1 MKLHHLILLLF
12 IVRSYDHSFAQI
24 KNSLNKAGNNVQE
37 LETVI
42 KHYKKQSDNE
52 KLKAAYFLIANMDK
66 KGTYINDLVD
76 DKGISVGFNISNFKN
91 ENEEKKWLDSVTSFR
106 GKLHE
111 YENFLPDLKHISAQF
126 LINNIDRAFEVK
138 QKSPFCKGISDADFY
153 EYILPYRVDLEKLEF
168 WRDSVLN
175 NFSKEQID
183 SIYNFSTVLAATNY
197 VDKIYQKRFKFG
209 ERRYF
214 KEKKVRSYSELI
226 KDKEGK
232 CNDMCNLVVLALR
245 ALGIPSG
252 FDSIKYKRAS
262 NDVGHEWCFVKDIKT
277 NKNYQFDA
285 LSNNGPGFF
294 NLPYKNAP
302 KVARKQ
308 YALLADASVKN
319 DKSVIHPDFFENN
332 MLDVTSEYF
341 ETTNVTIQLEKKF
354 QEPLYLCIWHKGWWK
369 PVDYFY
375 NPNQTNATF
384 NNISKDNLYCL
395 TKYRFFTTEQVNEP
409 FIVNKFGEI
418 KYCSS
423 KELKKQVSL
432 NEYQNKELKKASN
445 NTEIL
450 DFDNQQKICRK
461 VAEKDGKKD
470 EWQSFSEVSIK
481 TNTLYLLVD
490 DFSKTQKV
498 FILKDDGSVDWY

>member
-1 MKLHHLILLLF
+1 MKISNLVLVVLLISAF
-12 IVRSYDHSFAQI
+12 EPCTAQTKSFSIAGE
-24 KNSLNKAGNNVQE
+24 NSEE
-37 LETVI
+37 LEKVI
-42 KHYKKQSDNE
+42 KHFKKKGDDQ
-52 KLKAAYFLIANMDK
+52 KLKSAYFLISNMK
-66 KGTYINDLVD
+66 NKGTYINDLVD
-76 DKGISVGFNISNFKN
+76 SHGISVGFNISNFKN
-91 ENEEKKWLDSVTSFR
+91 ENEEKKWLDSVTSIR

-111 YENFLPDLKHISAQF
+111 YENFLPDVKNISAQF

-153 EYILPYRVDLEKLEF
+153 EYILPYRVNTEKLEF

-175 NFSKEQID
+175 DFSKEQID

-277 NKNYQFDA
+277 DKNYPFDA

-302 KVARKQ
+302 KVLRMQ
-308 YALLADASVKN
+308 FTIVTDNSIQTQEITIY
-319 DKSVIHPDFFENN
+319 PDFFNSN
-332 MLDVTSEYF
+332 FLDVTTEYF
-341 ETTNVTIQLEKKF
+341 ETTNVAIPLEKKH
-354 QEPLYLCIWHKGWWK
+354 QEPLYLSIWHKGWWK
-369 PVDYFY
+369 PIAYFY
-375 NPNQTNATF
+375 DPNQLIARF
-384 NNISKDNLYCL
+384 NNVSKDNLYCL
-395 TKYRFFTTEQVNEP
+395 TKYRFSTIEQVNEP

-418 KYCSS
+418 KYCNST
-423 KELKKQVSL
+423 ELKKEISL
-432 NEYQNKELKKASN
+432 NSYQNKELKKAKN

-450 DFDNQQKICRK
+450 DFDTQQKICRK
-461 VAEKDGKKD
+461 VVEEDVKKD
-470 EWQSFSEVSIK
+470 EWQNFSEVSLK

-490 DFSKTQKV
+490 DATKTQKV
-498 FILKDDGSVDWY
+498 FMLKNDGSVDWY